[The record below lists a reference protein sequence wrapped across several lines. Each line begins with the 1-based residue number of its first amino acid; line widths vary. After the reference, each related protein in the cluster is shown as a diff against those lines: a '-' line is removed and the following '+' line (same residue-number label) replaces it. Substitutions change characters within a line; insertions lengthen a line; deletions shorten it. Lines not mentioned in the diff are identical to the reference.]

1 MKQGNLLLILCSLV
15 IFISCKE
22 ESSKLFV
29 GTFTQT
35 GSEGLYSYS
44 FNPKTGELNNKKLEA
59 EIKDP
64 SFLTISNNKKYLYV
78 IKRTEEFKDS
88 KGAIIAYK
96 IKEDGIEEINTVG
109 TGGGYPCHVGV
120 SKKGDFLAA
129 SCYSDG
135 SLSIYKV
142 AENGSLRSNPQYI
155 NHKILDSIK
164 KAKAHASIFTPDG
177 LFTADLGLDAVKRYQ
192 YDGEKFVPGK
202 QPSLKFPDGA
212 GPRHF
217 KFSADKKFLYV
228 INELNSTITLLS
240 KNEDGEYIT
249 KETKPTL
256 DKDYKGKNSCADIH
270 LSKDGK
276 FLYGSNR
283 GENTIVI
290 FKIDKETGKLTLVGR
305 ESVHGDWPR
314 NFAIDPS
321 DKFVLVGNRKTNN
334 ITVFKRDIE
343 KGTLNFLHDVKIPS
357 PVCLEFLE

>member
-1 MKQGNLLLILCSLV
+1 MKQRNLVLILCSLV
-15 IFISCKE
+15 LFISCKE

-29 GTFTQT
+29 GTFSEN

-44 FNPKTGELNNKKLEA
+44 FNSKTGELNNKKLEA

-64 SFLTISNNKKYLYV
+64 SFLTLSDNKKYLYV

-120 SKKGDFLAA
+120 SKEGNFLAA

-142 AENGSLRSNPQYI
+142 AEDGSLKSNPQYI

-177 LFTADLGLDAVKRYQ
+177 LFTADLGLDAVKRYT
-192 YDGEKFVPGK
+192 YNGKKFVPGK
-202 QPSLKFPDGA
+202 QASLNFPDGA

-217 KFSADKKFLYV
+217 KFSKDKKFLYV
-228 INELNSTITLLS
+228 INELNSTITVLN
-240 KNEDGEYIT
+240 KNEDAEYTAI
-249 KETKPTL
+249 ETKSTL
-256 DKDYKGKNSCADIH
+256 DKAFKDKNSCADIH
-270 LSKDGK
+270 LSKDGNY
-276 FLYGSNR
+276 LYGSNR

-314 NFAIDPS
+314 NFVIDPS
-321 DKFVLVGNRKTNN
+321 NTFLLVANQKTNN
-334 ITVFKRDIE
+334 ISVFKRNI
-343 KGTLNFLHDVKIPS
+343 KNGTLSFLQEIKNPS